1 MVVYSLLDPNDGIVR
16 YIGITTLTAKKR
28 FAIHLKDAKTKRR
41 KGLYLSKKE
50 KWLLKL
56 FENNQRPI
64 VSTLFTDLAKSDAE
78 EKEKQLI
85 ALYKR
90 TSEGGILYNVQ
101 EGGEFHSDMMTPW
114 NKDKHNC
121 YSKDFLLNNKLN
133 QPNSKKVYRF
143 TKEGELIDVWNST
156 RDMCI
161 TLNFDRRTVM
171 RCLHKEENFISHK
184 GYMFSYE
191 STPPQYVNKSTL
203 ATYHNSPHAKSILVT
218 FKDGQQIKFNSIKE
232 AAEKLEIHA
241 SCISSVMK
249 TTQSYKQ
256 YKFKFL

>member
-41 KGLYLSKKE
+41 KSLYLSKKE
-50 KWLLKL
+50 KWLLDLCEK
-56 FENNQRPI
+56 NKRPI
-64 VSTLFTDLAKSDAE
+64 IVTLFTDLSKSEAE
-78 EKEKQLI
+78 KIEKQLI

-90 TSEGGILYNVQ
+90 VSEGGILYNVQ
-101 EGGEFHSDMMTPW
+101 EGGNFYSDMATPW
-114 NKDKHNC
+114 NKGKHNC
-121 YSKDFLLNNKLN
+121 YSEEFLLNNRLN

-143 TKEGELIDVWNST
+143 TKEGELVDVWNST
-156 RDMCI
+156 REMCE
-161 TLNFDRRTVM
+161 TLSFDRRAVM
-171 RCLHKEENFISHK
+171 RCLHKEANFISHK
-184 GYMFSYE
+184 GYMFNYE
-191 STPPQYVNKSTL
+191 NTPPQYVNKSTL

-218 FKDGQQIKFNSIKE
+218 FKNGQQIKFNSIKE

>member
-1 MVVYSLLDPNDGIVR
+1 MVVYSLLDPNDGVVR

-41 KGLYLSKKE
+41 KGLYMSKKE
-50 KWLLKL
+50 KWLLEL

-64 VSTLFTDLAKSDAE
+64 ISTLFTDLAKSDAE

-101 EGGEFHSDMMTPW
+101 EGGEFHSDIMTPW

-121 YSKDFLLNNKLN
+121 YSEDFLLNNKLN
-133 QPNSKKVYRF
+133 QPNSNKVYRF
-143 TKEGELIDVWNST
+143 TKDGELIDVWNST
-156 RDMCI
+156 RDMCA

-191 STPPQYVNKSTL
+191 KISPQYVNKSTL